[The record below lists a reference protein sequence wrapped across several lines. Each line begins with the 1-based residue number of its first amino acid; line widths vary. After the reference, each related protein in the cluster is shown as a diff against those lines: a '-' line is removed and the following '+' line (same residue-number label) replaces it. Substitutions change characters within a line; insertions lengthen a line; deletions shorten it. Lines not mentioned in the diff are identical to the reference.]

1 MRPSF
6 IRSALSASL
15 SASLAATLSSV
26 TTLALAQAPVEI
38 TVQYPYPE
46 LFEETHKQLT
56 AEFAKVRPDI
66 KLTYRAPYTSYEE
79 GTQKVLREAITK
91 QMPDVTFQ
99 GLNRIRVLVDRGIAV
114 PFDAFI
120 KAEKNFSE
128 QGFHKAMFDI
138 GTQNGKVYA
147 LPFAISLPIT
157 YYNLDLVKRAG
168 GDPANLPR
176 TWDEVIA
183 LAKKI
188 DALGTDINGV
198 TYAWDITGNWLWQAP
213 VFSQGGTMLDAKE
226 TKVAFGGP
234 AGEFAVDT
242 LARLVREGGM
252 PNLSQADMRSAFAA
266 GKTGIHF
273 TSTSDLTKVTGMV
286 DGKFALKT
294 HVFPS
299 VRPDGKLPAG
309 GNVAMI
315 VATTPEKQKASWEFV
330 KFVTGPQGAAIM
342 AKTTGYMP
350 PNKIANDVHMK
361 DFYKENPNHFTAVQQ
376 LPYLTGWYA
385 FPGENGLKITDV
397 IKDHLQSIVSGQ
409 RAAEPRKVLGE
420 MTQDVQKLLPRK

>member
-1 MRPSF
+1 MRHTLLHT
-6 IRSALSASL
+6 A
-15 SASLAATLSSV
+15 LAATFAGVS
-26 TTLALAQAPVEI
+26 ALAIAQTQVEI

-66 KLTYRAPYTSYEE
+66 RLNYRAPYTSYEE

-99 GLNRIRVLVDRGIAV
+99 GLNRVRVLVDRGIAV
-114 PFDAFI
+114 PFDDFI
-120 KAEKNFSE
+120 KAEKDFSE

-138 GTQNGKVYA
+138 GTMNGKIYA
-147 LPFAISLPIT
+147 LPFAISLPIS
-157 YYNLDLVKRAG
+157 YYNLDLVRKAG

-176 TWDEVIA
+176 SWDEVVS

-188 DALGTDINGV
+188 DALGSDVNGV

-213 VFSQGGTMLDAKE
+213 VFSQGGTMLDGQE

-242 LARLVREGGM
+242 LANLVREGRM

-273 TSTSDLTKVTGMV
+273 TSTSDLTKITGMI
-286 DGKFALKT
+286 DGKFPLKT

-299 VRPDGKLPAG
+299 VKADGRLPAG

-330 KFVTGPQGAAIM
+330 KFATGPLGAAIM

-350 PNKIANDVHMK
+350 PNKVANEVHMK
-361 DFYKENPNHFTAVQQ
+361 DFYKENPNHYTAVLQ